1 MFTYTAKK
9 QGHKSIS
16 FINRK
21 MAMGFI
27 QRGYTVEVY
36 KDGKKIYLMKPI
48 DKSKEV

>member
-1 MFTYTAKK
+1 MFTYTVKK
-9 QGHKSIS
+9 EGKSIS

-21 MAMGFI
+21 MALGFI

-48 DKSKEV
+48 DKSEEM

>member
-9 QGHKSIS
+9 EGKSFS
-16 FINRK
+16 FVNRK
-21 MAMGFI
+21 MALSFI

-48 DKSKEV
+48 DKSEEM

>member
-9 QGHKSIS
+9 EGKNIS

-21 MAMGFI
+21 MALGFI

-48 DKSKEV
+48 DKTEKV